1 MVKSINKV
9 QFHGAISEFNLQVEE
24 KEVELKRDEHTKKV
38 KCKTINKVKFANPS
52 MTLDVNKYD
61 EEGNVIKTD
70 TVGVNYFPV
79 HEKMLDENGNVVD
92 NKNFKA
98 LQTIMSYEK
107 GTRIRVDG
115 NFADSC
121 YAKDGEWN
129 ERAPFVAVNAYV
141 SSSSKVADNDSS
153 DGQISGII
161 RNIKREMDSKTEEET
176 GRLKIEF
183 YMFDKDMKTFPV
195 ELTVESDL
203 ADVFEENY
211 EAGDNAIFNVEV
223 VSKQVGSTKK
233 KGGGNFSRRD
243 SNMVDG
249 FSVMEIS
256 VFSDEAQPEEEND
269 LFISV
274 DDMTKALKERDIMK
288 EAKINESKEKNKQSN
303 SSNSKG
309 GGLGN
314 RKPKIDTNNS
324 PF

>member
-1 MVKSINKV
+1 MVKSINRV

-24 KEVELKRDEHTKKV
+24 KEVELKRDTHTKKV
-38 KCKTINKVKFANPS
+38 KCKSISKVKFTNPS

-79 HEKMLDENGNVVD
+79 HEKMLDENGNVKD
-92 NKNFKA
+92 NPQFKA

-115 NFADSC
+115 TFADNS
-121 YAKDGEWN
+121 YAKDGEYKEN
-129 ERAPFVAVNAYV
+129 APFVTVNAFV
-141 SSSSKVADNDSS
+141 SSSSKVSDNDSS
-153 DGQISGII
+153 DGQVSGII
-161 RNIKREMDSKTEEET
+161 RNIRRETNSNEEET

-183 YMFDKDMKTFPV
+183 YMFDRDMKAFPI
-195 ELTVESDL
+195 ELTVESDI
-203 ADVFEENY
+203 ADAFEENY
-211 EAGDNAIFNVEV
+211 DAGDNAIFNVEV
-223 VSKQVGSTKK
+223 VSRQVGTAKK
-233 KGGGNFSRRD
+233 KGGGNFARRE
-243 SNMVDG
+243 SNMVTG

-256 VFSDEAQPEEEND
+256 VFSDEAQPEEENE

-274 DDMTKALKERDIMK
+274 DDISKALKERDIMK
-288 EAKINESKEKNKQSN
+288 EAKIKESKEKENNNK
-303 SSNSKG
+303 SSSKS

-314 RKPKIDTNNS
+314 RKPKIDTSDS

>member
-1 MVKSINKV
+1 MVKSINRV

-24 KEVELKRDEHTKKV
+24 KEVELKRDTHTKKV
-38 KCKTINKVKFANPS
+38 KCKSISKVKFTNPS

-79 HEKMLDENGNVVD
+79 HEKMLDENSNIKD
-92 NKNFKA
+92 NPQFKA

-115 NFADSC
+115 TFSDNS
-121 YAKDGEWN
+121 YAKDGEYKEN
-129 ERAPFVAVNAYV
+129 APFVTVNAFV
-141 SSSSKVADNDSS
+141 SSSSKVSDNDSS
-153 DGQISGII
+153 DGQVSGII
-161 RNIKREMDSKTEEET
+161 RNIRREMNSNEEET

-183 YMFDKDMKTFPV
+183 YMFDRDMKAFPI
-195 ELTVESDL
+195 ELTVESDI
-203 ADVFEENY
+203 ADAFEENY
-211 EAGDNAIFNVEV
+211 DAGDNAIFNVEV
-223 VSKQVGSTKK
+223 VSRQVGTAKK
-233 KGGGNFSRRD
+233 KGGGNFARRE
-243 SNMVDG
+243 SNMVTG

-256 VFSDEAQPEEEND
+256 VFSDEAQPGEENE

-274 DDMTKALKERDIMK
+274 DDISKALKERDIMK
-288 EAKINESKEKNKQSN
+288 EAKIKESKEKENNNKSG
-303 SSNSKG
+303 SKS

-314 RKPKIDTNNS
+314 RKPKIDTSDS